1 MKRYL
6 YNYQTI
12 VTFSQPVTNHHLLLR
27 CQPMS
32 GSYMR
37 IDEEQLIVSPGYRM
51 CRDVDAF
58 GNRVVYGGQREGHTS
73 PAYISAG
80 IVEMS
85 QYVTR
90 TDRGISPIYLID
102 TPLTMIDLEQ
112 SGQWLKECETLFA
125 DCGTGQADKASA
137 ICHYVYSQMAYMPL
151 TTTVETP
158 ATEVFRLRRG
168 VCQDYAHL
176 MIALCRLSSIPARYV
191 CGFLEGTGET
201 HAWVEIHDGYSW
213 LGFDP
218 TNDRRISYGYVKLA
232 HGRDASDCPVNRG
245 VYLGNAMQ
253 QNIVSVT
260 LVEV

>member
-58 GNRVVYGGQREGHTS
+58 GNRVVYGGQREEHTS
-73 PAYISAG
+73 LAYISAG

-112 SGQWLKECETLFA
+112 SGARPCLPTAAQDRQT
-125 DCGTGQADKASA
+125 
-137 ICHYVYSQMAYMPL
+137 
-151 TTTVETP
+151 
-158 ATEVFRLRRG
+158 RLR
-168 VCQDYAHL
+168 QYAI
-176 MIALCRLSSIPARYV
+176 MCIAKWLICLSPQQWKLPPRKS
-191 CGFLEGTGET
+191 
-201 HAWVEIHDGYSW
+201 
-213 LGFDP
+213 LGFAVACVR
-218 TNDRRISYGYVKLA
+218 TMR
-232 HGRDASDCPVNRG
+232 
-245 VYLGNAMQ
+245 
-253 QNIVSVT
+253 T
-260 LVEV
+260 